1 MLVGCNSAKD
11 GRLDRLEFDNG
22 DTALALKMSI
32 APHGEG
38 YVVAPD
44 ATDASK
50 ALLEDIRGSWPELWP
65 KMIAYINE
73 AKEDYNVDVEFDST
87 FMATLQELEAD
98 VFMAGEADLLI
109 GIHPSN
115 DAVPVW
121 HFFVRGTE
129 IAHQQ
134 PVF

>member
-1 MLVGCNSAKD
+1 M
-11 GRLDRLEFDNG
+11 DRLEFDNG

-38 YVVAPD
+38 YIVAPD
-44 ATDASK
+44 DTDTSK
-50 ALLEDIRGSWPELWP
+50 AMLEDIRKSWPELWP
-65 KMIAYINE
+65 RMIAYINDT
-73 AKEDYNVDVEFDST
+73 KEDYNVDVEFDST
-87 FMATLQELEAD
+87 FMATIQELEDD
-98 VFMAGEADLLI
+98 VFMADQADLMI

-121 HFFVRGTE
+121 HFFVRGAE
-129 IAHQQ
+129 IVHQQ